1 MKLLVHCQDIKKL
14 KVSGGLKMNDNHT
27 KIDDLKKIVKQ
38 FVDERDWGQFHNSK
52 NLSMSIA
59 IESAELME
67 LFQWLTKK
75 ESENALMPGELR
87 DNAKDEIADI
97 FIYLIAFCNQN
108 NIDIKQAIDKKMAK
122 NKKKYPAETFKGRF

>member
-1 MKLLVHCQDIKKL
+1 
-14 KVSGGLKMNDNHT
+14 MNDNHT
-27 KIDDLKKIVKQ
+27 KIDELKKIVKQ

-108 NIDIKQAIDKKMAK
+108 NIDIKQAIDNKMAK